1 MALFRR
7 AMTPLPTFA
16 GITTFADIEDA
27 AGRLEGMA
35 VKTPLLRC
43 DALDEAA
50 GGRVFVKAECL
61 QRTGSF
67 KFRGAYNRI
76 SRLSSQERRSGVVA
90 FSSGNHA
97 QGVASAA
104 KIVGCPAVIVM
115 PADAPAM
122 KIEATRGYGAEVV
135 LYDRFGQ
142 SREAIAA
149 DIVAERGAILVP
161 PFDDPLIIAGQGT
174 VGLEAASQ
182 LTVLNPDLTADVVAC
197 PASGGGLMAGVA
209 LAFERLSATTRA
221 ICVEPEGFD
230 DYALSLKAGARVGA
244 APGAQPS
251 LCDALM
257 SPMPGKLT
265 FALNAPRVSKGVAV
279 SDGDAVAAMAFA
291 FRHLKLVLEP
301 GGAVAL
307 AAALTHKLHL
317 NGGVAV
323 IVASG
328 GNVDARVFAQAIA

>member
-1 MALFRR
+1 
-7 AMTPLPTFA
+7 MTSPP
-16 GITTFADIEDA
+16 TFADIEDA
-27 AGRLEGMA
+27 AAQLDGMV

-50 GGRVFVKAECL
+50 GGQVFVKAECL

-76 SRLSSQERRSGVVA
+76 SRLSPQERRSGVVA

-122 KIEATRGYGAEVV
+122 KIDATRGYGAEVV
-135 LYDRFGQ
+135 LYDRFGE

-149 DIVAERGAILVP
+149 AIVAERGAILVP
-161 PFDDPLIIAGQGT
+161 PFDDPLIIAGQAT
-174 VGLEAASQ
+174 AGLEAAGQ
-182 LTVLNPDLTADVVAC
+182 LKALSPELAADVVAC
-197 PASGGGLMAGVA
+197 PASGGGLMAGIA
-209 LAFERLSATTRA
+209 LAFERLSPTTRA

-244 APGAQPS
+244 APGAKPS

-257 SPMPGKLT
+257 SPRPGELT
-265 FALNAPRVSKGVAV
+265 FAVNAPRLAKGVAV
-279 SDGDAVAAMAFA
+279 SDTDVLAAMALA

-307 AAALTHKLHL
+307 AAALTHKLDL

-323 IVASG
+323 ILASG
-328 GNVDARVFAQAIA
+328 GNVDASVFAQAIS

>member
-1 MALFRR
+1 
-7 AMTPLPTFA
+7 MTLLP
-16 GITTFADIEDA
+16 TFADIEDA
-27 AGRLEGMA
+27 AAQLEGMA

-50 GGRVFVKAECL
+50 GGRVFVKAEGL

-76 SRLSSQERRSGVVA
+76 SRLSPEQRKAGVVA

-97 QGVASAA
+97 QGVAAAA

-142 SREAIAA
+142 SREAIADA
-149 DIVAERGAILVP
+149 IRAERGAILVP

-182 LTVLNPDLTADVVAC
+182 LTALAPDVTADVVAC

-209 LAFERLSATTRA
+209 LAFERLSPTTRA
-221 ICVEPEGFD
+221 ICIEPEGFD
-230 DYALSLKAGARVGA
+230 DHMLSLQAGARVGW
-244 APGAQPS
+244 APGVHIS

-257 SPMPGKLT
+257 SPKPGELT
-265 FALNAPRVSKGVAV
+265 FTLNAPRLAKGVAV
-279 SDGDAVAAMAFA
+279 SDADALAAMAFA

-307 AAALTHKLHL
+307 AAALTQRLDL
-317 NGGVAV
+317 DGGVAV
-323 IVASG
+323 VVASG
-328 GNVDARVFAQAIA
+328 GNVDASVFARAIG